1 MALIGMRDVCW
12 GFGDPPLLEN
22 ITFQVEKGERICLL
36 GRNGVGKST
45 LLKLIGGQI
54 LPDKGEVWQRSGVSV
69 AAMVQDVPPGRGGTV
84 FDVIAHG
91 FGKTGGALVEY
102 NRICKISETSPL
114 SEHTNRQDELQRM
127 LDTENGWEV
136 SRRIENVL
144 SKVGLDPEQK
154 FDDLSAGMKRLTLFA
169 GAFALEPDILLL
181 DEPSNHLDIDTII
194 WLESFVLRHA
204 QTLLFITHDRTFL
217 KQVATRVVEL
227 DRGRL
232 SSYDCDYQTYLKRRR
247 AALDAEEKQNRV
259 FDKKLSQEEIWIRQG
274 IKARRTRNEGR
285 VQALKKMREAYR
297 ARRKKIDTV
306 RLQIQTGERSG
317 KLVMEATDITYSHG
331 RHPVVRDFSTTVMR
345 GDKVGIIGPNGV
357 GKTTLLRI
365 LLKEITPDTGDVR
378 HGTRFE
384 PAYFDQ
390 LRVQLDEHRTVL
402 ENIGEGNDFIIFN
415 EEKRHVISYL
425 QDFLFAPE
433 RCRTP
438 VYVLSGGEKNRLLLA
453 KLFTAPANLL
463 VLDEPTNDLD
473 AETLELLEELLV
485 DYKGTLLLVSHDRT
499 FLNNV
504 VTSTLVFEGDGR
516 IVEYAGGYDD
526 WLVQRP
532 EVKQAPMPVKKVDRK
547 YRERP
552 KPAKKIKLGFKEK
565 RELKDL
571 PQQIETL
578 ESEQQKLYATLS
590 DPRFYKKPKEEIRNV
605 KTRLKD
611 VEHDIETAYRRWEAL
626 ESIASIE
633 NGG

>member
-22 ITFQVEKGERICLL
+22 ITLQIEKGERVCLL

-45 LLKLIGGQI
+45 LLKLFAGDI
-54 LPDKGEVWQRSGVSV
+54 LPDRGDVWRHSGVSV
-69 AAMVQDVPPGRGGTV
+69 AAMAQDVPPGCGGTV
-84 FDVIAHG
+84 IDVVAQG
-91 FGKTGGALVEY
+91 FGKTGRALVEY
-102 NRICKISETSPL
+102 NRICKTSETSD
-114 SEHTNRQDELQRM
+114 SNRRDELQLM
-127 LDTENGWEV
+127 LDTEDGWGV

-144 SKVGLDPEQK
+144 SRVRLDPEQK
-154 FDDLSAGMKRLTLFA
+154 FADLSAGMKRLTQFA

-194 WLESFVLRHA
+194 WLEAFVLRHVK
-204 QTLLFITHDRTFL
+204 TLLFITHDRSFL
-217 KQVATRVVEL
+217 KRVATRVVEL

-232 SSYDCDYQTYLKRRR
+232 LSYDCDYQTYLKRSQ
-247 AALDAEEKQNRV
+247 AALEAERKQDRV
-259 FDKKLSQEEIWIRQG
+259 FDKKLSQEENWIRQG

-285 VQALKKMREAYR
+285 VRVLKKTREAYR
-297 ARRKKIDTV
+297 ARRQKIDTV
-306 RLQIQTGERSG
+306 RLQVQAAERSG
-317 KLVMEATDITYSHG
+317 RLVMEATDITYSHD

-345 GDKVGIIGPNGV
+345 GDKVGIIGPNGA

-365 LLKEITPDTGDVR
+365 LLKEITPDRGDVR

-390 LRVQLDEHRTVL
+390 LRVQLDEHRTVQ

-415 EEKRHVISYL
+415 GQKRHVISYL

-433 RCRTP
+433 RSRTP
-438 VYVLSGGEKNRLLLA
+438 VYVLSGGEKNRLMLA
-453 KLFTAPANLL
+453 KLFTAPANVL

-516 IVEYAGGYDD
+516 IIEYAGGYDD
-526 WLVQRP
+526 WLVQRS
-532 EVKQAPMPVKKVDRK
+532 EVEKGPLSDKKADRK
-547 YRERP
+547 NRQRS
-552 KPAKKIKLGFKEK
+552 KPAKKLKLSFVEK

-571 PQQIETL
+571 PKKIDAL
-578 ESEQQKLYATLS
+578 ESEQQALYETLS
-590 DPRFYKKPKEEIRNV
+590 DPLFYKKIKEEIRQI
-605 KTRLKD
+605 KTRLHEVD
-611 VEHDIETAYRRWEAL
+611 HGIEAAYRRWEAL
-626 ESIASIE
+626 ESIANIDDQV
-633 NGG
+633 